1 MKPPV
6 VTPSDPPS
14 PPDPPPF
21 PRKLR
26 AGWLQV
32 VGVGLLS
39 LLPIAALTGA
49 FEGEREASERAGGL
63 ELEVRYPQRMRHG
76 TATTLEVRLSNHG
89 HDTLTDAL
97 VHLPDRYLSGFGDFR
112 FMPEPQRLDEH
123 GVRVAIGELAP
134 GQTRKLIVA
143 LKAEQAGVHDGRI
156 SAAAADGATAQLEVT
171 TLVLP

>member
-1 MKPPV
+1 MKPVP
-6 VTPSDPPS
+6 TPSDPPA
-14 PPDPPPF
+14 PPEPPPF
-21 PRKLR
+21 PRKVR

-49 FEGEREASERAGGL
+49 FEGEREATASAGDL
-63 ELEVRYPQRMRHG
+63 ELEVRYPHRMRHG
-76 TATTLEVRLSNHG
+76 TSATLEVRLANRG
-89 HDTLTDAL
+89 RDRLTGAR
-97 VHLPDRYLSGFGDFR
+97 VHLPDAYLSGFGDFR
-112 FMPEPQRLDEH
+112 FMPEPQRLDEQ

-143 LKAEQAGVHDGRI
+143 LKAEQSGVHDGRI
-156 SAAAADGATAQLEVT
+156 SAAAADGAAAQLEVT